1 MTLDVLMALL
11 VVVVVGGRG
20 EGGSSGEGWCV
31 GWALAEKDL
40 TTKTNDFFDH
50 SESKGI
56 FIVKGLLLT

>member
-40 TTKTNDFFDH
+40 TTKTNDFLITRSPEGF
-50 SESKGI
+50 SSSKACC
-56 FIVKGLLLT
+56 